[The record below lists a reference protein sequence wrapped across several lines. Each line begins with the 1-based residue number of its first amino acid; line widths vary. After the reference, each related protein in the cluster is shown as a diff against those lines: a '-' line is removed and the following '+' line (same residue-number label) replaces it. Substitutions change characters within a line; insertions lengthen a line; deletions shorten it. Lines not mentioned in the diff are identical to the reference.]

1 MLKPYTAY
9 YALGTCHFF
18 LTLNWQHQLSALY
31 KILLQFEQN
40 EHYTSILYKHFFFMF
55 LNNYVISK
63 LLTSKSD
70 MPASEFSM
78 DLLILDTFTS
88 QDFFLILWDRLDQHL
103 IVEKK
108 LTRHSHNKI
117 YKYFSISHQNTFQI
131 PLQSKLNVLQSRH
144 PAKKK

>member
-1 MLKPYTAY
+1 
-9 YALGTCHFF
+9 
-18 LTLNWQHQLSALY
+18 
-31 KILLQFEQN
+31 
-40 EHYTSILYKHFFFMF
+40 MF

-63 LLTSKSD
+63 LLTRKFD

-78 DLLILDTFTS
+78 DLLIVDTFTS

-131 PLQSKLNVLQSRH
+131 PS
-144 PAKKK
+144 